1 MKKYSLIT
9 RTRREAD
16 NEIVR
21 FKEEID
27 VLISSE
33 EFIEKFRGYI
43 EDIAMYK
50 TAKGYKYRRS
60 TEYAAI
66 GILDQND
73 MFQEAYLAFLE
84 AYDIFKNNSDN
95 FNTGAEAWSYLKK
108 STTLNFESQLRGR
121 KDGIRIT
128 HHGQF
133 VSKNSSVNVLTTIF
147 GKLED
152 IFSKNVDEVSI
163 SKWDTDL
170 TGYFLEVHMDDYL
183 DFTRDGNRDYKK
195 NERAIIRSIYGIDEV
210 KKTYKEISDE
220 LQVSQSTIRS
230 VKERA
235 IKRLQSEESKEKI
248 AHFLHEYRIQTNA
261 DTEKYRK

>member
-1 MKKYSLIT
+1 MKKYSLTT
-9 RTRREAD
+9 RSRREAD
-16 NEIVR
+16 NKIVR
-21 FKEEID
+21 FKDQMD

-43 EDIAMYK
+43 EDIARYK
-50 TAKGYKYRRS
+50 TVKGHKYARS

-66 GILDQND
+66 GIMDQND
-73 MFQEAYLAFLE
+73 LFQEAYLAFLE
-84 AYDIFKNNSDN
+84 AYSNIDWDKVNGE
-95 FNTGAEAWSYLKK
+95 GAVLWGFLKK
-108 STTLNFESQLRGR
+108 STILNFEKALRGR
-121 KDGIRIT
+121 KDGIRVPEREMFGGSANT
-128 HHGQF
+128 NL
-133 VSKNSSVNVLTTIF
+133 VTTLF
-147 GKLED
+147 SQLDKVFFRNQED
-152 IFSKNVDEVSI
+152 TAT

-195 NERAIIRSIYGIDEV
+195 KERAIIKSIYGIDEA
-210 KKTYKEISDE
+210 KKTYKEISED

-248 AHFLHEYRIQTNA
+248 ANFLHEYRIQTNA